1 MSTNDD
7 RGQEDTA
14 DLKDIDKI
22 LKELVKSLEKLNEN
36 VIKMGKTSKSAGN
49 AVAEHSE
56 QTKRNRLEVQ
66 QAYFDN
72 LKEMALFRKSL
83 KESGGQFNFLT
94 GLIKNGTSAVGVIG
108 AVTRKLDG
116 MGSSYDEYKQSLKEV
131 SDYNTKIRDEMKKQ
145 NIKGDLDP
153 SVLSDTDRKGY
164 GRAQARVKEGED
176 KGADSRMNQFMSFGK
191 DFFKKHAAGIA
202 IGAAG
207 AGTILKVLKMAL
219 DASPMFQQIRKL
231 LQFGVMMVLR
241 PIGDFFGFLMR
252 PIMIM
257 LLRKFI
263 IPWYTKLMPVMI
275 HMGQLIGEKLS
286 GAFEALA
293 EGDVAG
299 AFAILFADVDF
310 KAILG
315 DALQGF
321 KDWIL
326 NTDWNQ
332 VAVDIGNTL
341 LEIGKG
347 LWTYILEPIGTWLYE
362 ELSKIDWGAAIWD
375 TIKAVV
381 PVFAVADFIAGIFGI
396 GNNKWWNEMGRG
408 FSDWVT
414 EGLASITQDW
424 GEIWDN
430 IVDWLNPFSANK
442 WGGNTEESG
451 STGTTGMFEGVAK
464 DLDWWNPF
472 SENKGWFDFG
482 GGDTNNN
489 QEININISATGGSNG
504 ELAQTIRTEVAA
516 AVQEIQ
522 TKGSPR

>member
-1 MSTNDD
+1 MSANDD

-22 LKELVKSLEKLNEN
+22 LKKLVESLERLNEKLDKN
-36 VIKMGKTSKSAGN
+36 SKAFSAN
-49 AVAEHSE
+49 RDLVAEHSE
-56 QTKRNRLEVQ
+56 QTKKNKLEI
-66 QAYFDN
+66 QASYFEN
-72 LKEMALFRKSL
+72 LKEMAEFRKSL

-94 GLIKNGTSAVGVIG
+94 GLLKNGTSAVSVIG
-108 AVTRKLDG
+108 AITKKLDG
-116 MGSSYDEYKQSLKEV
+116 MGSSFDELKRATKEV
-131 SDYNTKIRDEMKKQ
+131 ADFEDTIRQRMKDQNRTGKPEDNKDLLTDAERKQ
-145 NIKGDLDP
+145 M
-153 SVLSDTDRKGY
+153 
-164 GRAQARVKEGED
+164 GRAESSKDEN
-176 KGADSRMNQFMSFGK
+176 KGADSKTNQFMSFGK
-191 DFFKKHAAGIA
+191 EFFKKHAAGIA

-207 AGTILKVLKMAL
+207 AGTILKVLKMAF
-219 DASPMFQQIRKL
+219 DASPMFQQVKKL

-241 PIGDFFGFLMR
+241 PIGDFFGFLFR

-293 EGDVAG
+293 EGDVAK
-299 AFAILFADVDF
+299 AFALLFADVDF

-321 KDWIL
+321 KDWIH

-332 VAVDIGNTL
+332 VAVDITNTL
-341 LEIGKG
+341 MEIGKG
-347 LWTYILEPIGTWLYE
+347 LWIYILEPIGTWLYE

-381 PVFAVADFIAGIFGI
+381 PVFRVEDFIAGIFGI

-424 GEIWDN
+424 GKIWDM

-442 WGGNTEESG
+442 WGGGDDGNSNTSSG
-451 STGTTGMFEGVAK
+451 TSFFEDPLGGLT
-464 DLDWWNPF
+464 DIWD
-472 SENKGWFDFG
+472 SMTG

-489 QEININISATGGSNG
+489 QEINININATGGNS
-504 ELAQTIRTEVAA
+504 ELANDIGRQVGIE
-516 AVQEIQ
+516 VQEIQ
-522 TKGSPR
+522 RQGSPR

>member
-275 HMGQLIGEKLS
+275 HMGQLIGEKLA

-293 EGDVAG
+293 EGDVVK
-299 AFAILFADVDF
+299 AFGILFADVTWETVY
-310 KAILG
+310 G
-315 DALQGF
+315 DAFKGLATWVDNGLTGLTTNWDAFWLSTYAWFTTGIAALTSPFSDIWGGLFSWFTDGITILTEASSWSDFWDKILTWFQLGLDGYVLQFGDLWDKIVAWLKDILPFGLGGVLFPDDGSTEEAIKNTVETGASIMNDHAVGMTSFF
-321 KDWIL
+321 KDPVGALTNAW
-326 NTDWNQ
+326 DDFWNQ
-332 VAVDIGNTL
+332 
-341 LEIGKG
+341 
-347 LWTYILEPIGTWLYE
+347 
-362 ELSKIDWGAAIWD
+362 
-375 TIKAVV
+375 
-381 PVFAVADFIAGIFGI
+381 
-396 GNNKWWNEMGRG
+396 
-408 FSDWVT
+408 
-414 EGLASITQDW
+414 
-424 GEIWDN
+424 
-430 IVDWLNPFSANK
+430 
-442 WGGNTEESG
+442 
-451 STGTTGMFEGVAK
+451 
-464 DLDWWNPF
+464 
-472 SENKGWFDFG
+472 G

-489 QEININISATGGSNG
+489 QEINININATGGSNG
-504 ELAQTIRTEVAA
+504 ELAQTIKTEVAA